1 MLQIPTPVEDLAR
14 SGARSMPRADRT
26 RAISATGR
34 SSSTQIPVRCV
45 DEMAGCVSDTV
56 AMRVLPGYR
65 QARDKAGSMTR
76 TRHRH

>member
-14 SGARSMPRADRT
+14 SGARSMPRADIT
-26 RAISATGR
+26 RAISATGG

-45 DEMAGCVSDTV
+45 DKWRDTV